1 MRVYPMS
8 DFSWRRRGKSPPIIH
23 EKMAA
28 QIKIR
33 LMLPPRR
40 TKYPIKC
47 LSETPLLPLREFI
60 WALGRLK
67 NYDLVGSY
75 RNEPNGGRDL

>member
-1 MRVYPMS
+1 
-8 DFSWRRRGKSPPIIH
+8 
-23 EKMAA
+23 
-28 QIKIR
+28 
-33 LMLPPRR
+33 MLPPRR
-40 TKYPIKC
+40 TKYPIMS

-75 RNEPNGGRDL
+75 RNEQNGGRDL